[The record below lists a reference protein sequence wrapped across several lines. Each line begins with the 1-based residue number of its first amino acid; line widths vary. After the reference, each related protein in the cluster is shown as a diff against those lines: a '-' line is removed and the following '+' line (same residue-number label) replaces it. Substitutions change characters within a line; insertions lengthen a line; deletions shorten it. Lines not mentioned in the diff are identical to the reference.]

1 MSCRTG
7 EETVKVE
14 HVMYALYQTSG
25 ERTPASSAHIS
36 IGLLIHRDQVEP

>member
-14 HVMYALYQTSG
+14 HVMCALCQTSG
-25 ERTPASSAHIS
+25 ERRRASSAHVS
-36 IGLLIHRDQVEP
+36 ICF

>member
-14 HVMYALYQTSG
+14 HVMCALCQTSG
-25 ERTPASSAHIS
+25 ERTRVSCVPIS
-36 IGLLIHRDQVEP
+36 IRF

>member
-14 HVMYALYQTSG
+14 HVMCALCQTSG
-25 ERTPASSAHIS
+25 ERTRASSAQIS
-36 IGLLIHRDQVEP
+36 IRF